1 MVGTARGYVYKGG
14 EKKGPRVR
22 HRLVLVA
29 AQPRETAGRIMHQ
42 EQQVAG
48 HRSQVKRAARAASSR
63 RSVVAAHNVASSVVP
78 SAGCSKLM
86 YPEHNLLM
94 YPEHNLTRRAA
105 CHTARAAPTMVEI
118 GLKIQNTATGSGTT
132 SK

>member
-86 YPEHNLLM
+86 YPEHNL
-94 YPEHNLTRRAA
+94 TRRAA